1 MSRLS
6 ISVLFGLLT
15 IAGCASHAPVP
26 VSERAPVIKE
36 PPLRTASSGT
46 PVSASAADGPT
57 YTVKK
62 GDTLYAIALD
72 HGQDYKDV
80 AAWNNLENPNKINA
94 GQQLRMSPPGSG
106 EGAPVAVVKPIA
118 GPAAVEIKPV
128 DSRPVAAKPSGE
140 ANTDTLK
147 RGPKGGKE
155 PYSEE
160 ALARAREQQ
169 PVKLAEPA
177 PVVEPKPAPAV
188 APPAPAV
195 AAGAIDWAWPAEGS
209 VLAPFSEGSNK
220 GVDIA
225 GKMGDP
231 VMATAAGKVVY
242 AGSGLRGYGK
252 LVIVR
257 HDAEF
262 LSAYAH
268 NSNILVKEG
277 QAITR
282 GQRIADIG
290 NTDAESPRLHFEIRR
305 QGKPVDP
312 MKYLPAR

>member
-15 IAGCASHAPVP
+15 VAGCASHAPVP

-46 PVSASAADGPT
+46 PVPASAADGQS

-62 GDTLYAIALD
+62 GDTLFAIALD

-118 GPAAVEIKPV
+118 GPVAVEIKPV
-128 DSRPVAAKPSGE
+128 DSRPVAAKPLGE
-140 ANTDTLK
+140 SNTETFK
-147 RGPKGGKE
+147 REPKGGKE
-155 PYSEE
+155 PYSDE
-160 ALARAREQQ
+160 ALARARDQQ
-169 PVKLAEPA
+169 PIQIVAPPPVEQKPA
-177 PVVEPKPAPAV
+177 PVVPAPTV
-188 APPAPAV
+188 V
-195 AAGAIDWAWPAEGS
+195 AGAIDWAWPANGS
-209 VLAPFSEGSNK
+209 LLAPFSEGSNK

-231 VMATAAGKVVY
+231 VLATAAGKVVY

>member
-1 MSRLS
+1 MRRQS
-6 ISVLFGLLT
+6 ILVLLGLLT

-36 PPLRTASSGT
+36 PPLKSVSSTA
-46 PVSASAADGPT
+46 PVPASASDGSF

-62 GDTLYAIALD
+62 GDTLYSIALD

-94 GQQLRMSPPGSG
+94 GHQLRMSPPGSG

-118 GPAAVEIKPV
+118 GPAAVEIKPM

-140 ANTDTLK
+140 GSTETLK

-160 ALARAREQQ
+160 ALARAREQPSA
-169 PVKLAEPA
+169 PVVQTPPVEQKPA
-177 PVVEPKPAPAV
+177 PVVPAPA
-188 APPAPAV
+188 AV
-195 AAGAIDWAWPAEGS
+195 AGAVDWAWPSSGN
-209 VLAPFSEGSNK
+209 VMTPFSEGSNK
-220 GVDIA
+220 GIDIA
-225 GKMGDP
+225 GKTGDP
-231 VMATAAGKVVY
+231 VQATAAGKVVY

-252 LVIVR
+252 LVIIR

-290 NTDAESPRLHFEIRR
+290 NTDAESSRLHFEIRR

-312 MKYLPAR
+312 MKFLPTR